1 MGYFCTYTPVEILH
15 ASGFIPVRIH
25 AGTGRMDKAGQHL
38 PDFICPYMKLSLENA
53 LDGKYDFLAGLV
65 QGYSCDAAC
74 GLVNIWKDIFK
85 ERFFH
90 TVPLPYKD
98 TPEAR
103 AYYRSALLELTEKL
117 NSAGGHFSE
126 TGLKDSIDLYARI
139 RSLQFELDERRR
151 PAPDMLM
158 SPGGGC
164 VPVIKIFQEL
174 ARRFPDARV
183 FHADLPQVAVEDIQ
197 EYHIDYAMSE
207 GDRLADFLTE
217 TTGRRLDEDRLE
229 EVVRLSDRACALW
242 DEIMTFRRYR
252 PVPFSAAE
260 MGIMFVM
267 VTLQGTQTAVDYLTR
282 VRDEVRQKAEAGI
295 GVIENEKIR
304 LFWDNIPLWYNMG
317 LFNYFEKNGGV
328 VVAETYSAAW
338 SIRLDTGNPKRA
350 LALKSLMSYPLV
362 SCVSINKRKE
372 MVLKACR
379 DYAIDGVIFHRNKSC
394 LPITLGQ
401 MEIKEALEKDLGISS
416 VIIDAD
422 HMDER
427 NFSLAQ
433 FQTRVDAFMEML
445 LNTKE

>member
-1 MGYFCTYTPVEILH
+1 MEKTKKSTKRLKTAKELQLVVADYYQRCISAGAEGRPVGWMPPMNGVIELFYAMDLQPVFPENWSPVCAAFGLAPANFAVSESMGYSRDLCGYLRNIIGYVH
-15 ASGFIPVRIH
+15 
-25 AGTGRMDKAGQHL
+25 GQ
-38 PDFICPYMKLSLENA
+38 MNE
-53 LDGKYDFLAGLV
+53 
-65 QGYSCDAAC
+65 
-74 GLVNIWKDIFK
+74 
-85 ERFFH
+85 
-90 TVPLPYKD
+90 
-98 TPEAR
+98 
-103 AYYRSALLELTEKL
+103 
-117 NSAGGHFSE
+117 
-126 TGLKDSIDLYARI
+126 KDSPFGGL
-139 RSLQFELDERRR
+139 

-158 SPGGGC
+158 SPGGGGC
-164 VPVIKIFQEL
+164 VPVMKIFQEL

-207 GDRLADFLTE
+207 GERLTDFLTE
-217 TTGRRLDEDRLE
+217 TTGRRLDEDRLK
-229 EVVRLSDRACALW
+229 EVVLLSDRACALW
-242 DEIMTFRRYR
+242 DEIMSFRKYR

-338 SIRLDTGNPKRA
+338 SIRLDTRNPKRA

-401 MEIKEALEKDLGISS
+401 MEIKEALEKDLGIPS

-427 NFSLAQ
+427 NFSFAQ

-445 LNTKE
+445 SNAKE

>member
-1 MGYFCTYTPVEILH
+1 MEKTQKSTKRLKTAKELQKVVADYYLRCMSAKSEGRPVGWMPPMNGAIELFYAMDLQPVFPENWSPVCAAFGLTPQNFTVSEDMGYSRDLCGYLRNIIGYVH
-15 ASGFIPVRIH
+15 
-25 AGTGRMDKAGQHL
+25 
-38 PDFICPYMKLSLENA
+38 
-53 LDGKYDFLAGLV
+53 GLM
-65 QGYSCDAAC
+65 
-74 GLVNIWKDIFK
+74 N
-85 ERFFH
+85 E
-90 TVPLPYKD
+90 
-98 TPEAR
+98 
-103 AYYRSALLELTEKL
+103 
-117 NSAGGHFSE
+117 
-126 TGLKDSIDLYARI
+126 KDSPFGGLP
-139 RSLQFELDERRR
+139 E
-151 PAPDMLM
+151 PDMIL

-164 VPVIKIFQEL
+164 VPVMKIFHALEG
-174 ARRFPDARV
+174 RFPNARV
-183 FHADLPQVAVEDIQ
+183 FYADLPQVAVEDIKD
-197 EYHIDYAMSE
+197 YHLDYAMSE
-207 GDRLADFLTE
+207 SQRLADFLTE
-217 TTGRRLDEDRLE
+217 TTGRRLDEDRLQ
-229 EVVRLSDRACALW
+229 EVVGLSDRACELW
-242 DEIMTFRRYR
+242 DEIMSFRRYR

-267 VTLQGTQTAVDYLTR
+267 VTLQGTQIAVDYLTR
-282 VRDEVRQKAEAGI
+282 VRDEIRQKAETGT

-317 LFNYFEKNGGV
+317 LFNYFEKFGGV

-338 SIRLDTGNPKRA
+338 SIRLDTQNPKKA

-401 MEIKEALEKDLGISS
+401 MEIKQALERELGIPS
-416 VIIDAD
+416 VIIEAD

-445 LNTKE
+445 LERKKFTG